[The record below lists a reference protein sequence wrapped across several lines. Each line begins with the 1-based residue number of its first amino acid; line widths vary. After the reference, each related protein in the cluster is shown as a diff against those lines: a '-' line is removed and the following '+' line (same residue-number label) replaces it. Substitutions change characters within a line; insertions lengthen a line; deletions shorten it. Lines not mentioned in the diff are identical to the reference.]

1 MSTATESGSLS
12 RECSVV
18 TVGTYDGV
26 HLGHRR
32 LIDETKRSARERG
45 CKSVVVTFAVHPSK
59 VLRPDA
65 PVPLL
70 CTLEEKIALL
80 KETGIDEVVVLDF
93 DSDRAH
99 ESAED
104 FVIRDLVGRLFVAE
118 VVVGSNFRFGYKRH
132 GDVALLQKLGS
143 EYGFV
148 TKGVE
153 LVLDDE
159 HHSVVSSTRIRSLIS
174 TGELREAEHLLGRPY
189 LLTGTIGAFSEL
201 AVSNELLMPPSGSYL
216 VTISQAR
223 GVGSSELVTVTG
235 TAQIGDSGAIQL
247 GSLATGNDLDLS
259 RPVDMAFDSDREQ
272 LFEGDR

>member
-1 MSTATESGSLS
+1 MSTATGSGSS

-32 LIDETKRSARERG
+32 LIDETKRSARELG
-45 CKSVVVTFAVHPSK
+45 CKSVVVTFSVHPSK
-59 VLRPDA
+59 VLRPEA

-80 KETGIDEVVVLDF
+80 RATGIDEVVVLDF
-93 DSDRAH
+93 DAERAR

-132 GDVALLQKLGS
+132 GDVALLQRLGG

-148 TKGVE
+148 TKGVD

-159 HHSVVSSTRIRSLIS
+159 HHSVVSSTRIRSLIGA
-174 TGELREAEHLLGRPY
+174 GELRGAAHLLGRPY
-189 LLTGTIGAFSEL
+189 LLSGTLDPAL
-201 AVSNELLMPPSGSYL
+201 ALHVDDELLVPPPGSYR
-216 VTISQAR
+216 VTLSQTRSDDA
-223 GVGSSELVTVTG
+223 
-235 TAQIGDSGAIQL
+235 AQ
-247 GSLATGNDLDLS
+247 SLATPGTARVDAAGAIMLTDALGDGGFDLS
-259 RPVDMAFDSDREQ
+259 RPVDVSFASDRDQ
-272 LFEGDR
+272 PPEGDR

>member
-1 MSTATESGSLS
+1 MSKATESGSSS

-26 HLGHRR
+26 HLGHRC
-32 LIDETKRSARERG
+32 LIDETKRSAKELG
-45 CKSVVVTFAVHPSK
+45 CRSVVVTFAVHPSK

-70 CTLEEKIALL
+70 CTLEEKVALL
-80 KETGIDEVVVLDF
+80 KATGIDEVVVLDF
-93 DSDRAH
+93 DIDRAH

-104 FVIRDLVGRLFVAE
+104 FVIRDLVERLDAKE
-118 VVVGSNFRFGYKRH
+118 VVVGSNFRFGHNRH
-132 GDVALLQKLGS
+132 GDVALLERLGG

-159 HHSVVSSTRIRSLIS
+159 HHSVVSSTRIRSLIAS
-174 TGELREAEHLLGRPY
+174 GELCEAEHLLGRPY
-189 LLTGTIGAFSEL
+189 LLSGSVDETFQFS
-201 AVSNELLMPPSGSYL
+201 AATDLLIPPSGSYR
-216 VTISQAR
+216 VTLSQTDPSR
-223 GVGSSELVTVTG
+223 SSGPLSVVGR
-235 TAQIGDSGAIQL
+235 AQIGAEGAIML
-247 GSLATGNDLDLS
+247 EGLDVGPGFDLS
-259 RPVDMAFDSDREQ
+259 QMVTVAFVSDRDQ